1 VSPPDHRGEDGR
13 EPALSLFFA
22 LKALSLRYRP
32 QPSRKSDQPAKE
44 FAPANKL
51 DQPRRAS
58 TVAHHPPGSDTP
70 TNDISMTIAF
80 AAEGAQAS
88 RMTLVALKRKTIK
101 TPPGWALEV
110 SAR

>member
-1 VSPPDHRGEDGR
+1 MAASRHSTR
-13 EPALSLFFA
+13 FA

-32 QPSRKSDQPAKE
+32 QLSRKSDQPAKE

-51 DQPRRAS
+51 DQPRRAP
-58 TVAHHPPGSDTP
+58 TVAHDPRVWNPP
-70 TNDISMTIAF
+70 TNGISMLVAF
-80 AAEGAQAS
+80 GAVSAQAS